1 MHVGEYTTM
10 AMLTGLSVCLLMA
23 AAQHTSHKRG
33 WAGPRGVGGGRTI
46 PAASICRET
55 HLAFVGIAIHCP
67 QPGGFICRGGD
78 HEILVAQELGI
89 CHPLGVPTQLAQL
102 ALL

>member
-1 MHVGEYTTM
+1 
-10 AMLTGLSVCLLMA
+10 MA
-23 AAQHTSHKRG
+23 ACSAYITQKGMG
-33 WAGPRGVGGGRTI
+33 WAKGVVGGGGGTI
-46 PAASICRET
+46 PAASICRQA